1 MARIT
6 LATLKAQLD
15 RIEAAVVPKKATGL
29 SSKADQQTWETKGGR
44 GAARPGLIVVI
55 TADAE
60 VRHGEVVAAMDAVKQ
75 AGAANMVIPTRPRE
89 EKPDEAS

>member
-44 GAARPGLIVVI
+44 GAARWTGATLELYYGPHQGGWTVEPTTDKPLTSHDIS
-55 TADAE
+55 
-60 VRHGEVVAAMDAVKQ
+60 RLAAQAVK
-75 AGAANMVIPTRPRE
+75 AAER
-89 EKPDEAS
+89 